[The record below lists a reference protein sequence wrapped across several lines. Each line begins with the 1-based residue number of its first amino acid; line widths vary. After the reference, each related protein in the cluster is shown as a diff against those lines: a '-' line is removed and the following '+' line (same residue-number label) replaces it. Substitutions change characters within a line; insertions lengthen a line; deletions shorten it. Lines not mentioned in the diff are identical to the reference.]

1 MIVCAMSSPYAFC
14 IKISTFHRFQRQF
27 ANQGLVTLVKVS
39 GTVEECINHGTFRLG
54 SVVTVAQVAQHP
66 TVQMTRK
73 ENKTFPSIDDFPKR
87 SRVFTY

>member
-1 MIVCAMSSPYAFC
+1 MSSALKFKLLIVSSANLLINDWSP
-14 IKISTFHRFQRQF
+14 ISR
-27 ANQGLVTLVKVS
+27 S
-39 GTVEECINHGTFRLG
+39 GEECINHGTFRLG
-54 SVVTVAQVAQHP
+54 YVVTVAQVAQHP